1 MTLREYVTAVLR
13 HWVVVAVCAVLG
25 ALAGFGYARSEPKV
39 YQSSASVMVVPE
51 QGENAAELVQ
61 GSNYVQNLVA
71 SYAVLAQSPYVLE
84 PVIEDLGLDTTPAR
98 LARSVSVNTP
108 LNTVV
113 IEIAV
118 SDTSPDRA
126 REIADGISDQLAL
139 AVPELSP
146 QLADRSSAVRI
157 TTIAPARQPVN
168 PIAPN
173 TRMLMMVGLA
183 AGLAVGV
190 TYAVLRELLARRVV
204 SSSSIQSMLGV
215 PFLGEVVKVP
225 SRTSLPAVVAAGP
238 GSRPSESVRT
248 LVANVR
254 FADVDHGRR
263 VLMVSSGDAGEG
275 KSSIAISLAL
285 SLAEDGSSVL
295 LVDADLR
302 RPSIARVTG
311 LEGSVGLTN
320 LLVGDVAQEDIV
332 LPWTRPNLFVLP
344 SGVLPANPGVLLSS
358 ERLVAVIGD
367 LRKHYDY
374 VVIDTAP
381 ILPLSDPLWLSRAV
395 DGVLVVARARKTR
408 ISRLRQT
415 VDKFERGEADVIG
428 IVLNDVKPRGRS
440 AYYVNDSRVGVPG
453 AFSREPG
460 SPDVRPAATA
470 DDAAAP
476 RAVEDA
482 DRRTTP

>member
-1 MTLREYVTAVLR
+1 MRRPGAV
-13 HWVVVAVCAVLG
+13 
-25 ALAGFGYARSEPKV
+25 AGFGYARSEPKV

-173 TRMLMMVGLA
+173 TRLLMMVGLA

-238 GSRPSESVRT
+238 GAARPRACARSSPTSASPTSTTAAACSWSRP
-248 LVANVR
+248 A
-254 FADVDHGRR
+254 
-263 VLMVSSGDAGEG
+263 
-275 KSSIAISLAL
+275 
-285 SLAEDGSSVL
+285 
-295 LVDADLR
+295 
-302 RPSIARVTG
+302 
-311 LEGSVGLTN
+311 
-320 LLVGDVAQEDIV
+320 
-332 LPWTRPNLFVLP
+332 TR
-344 SGVLPANPGVLLSS
+344 
-358 ERLVAVIGD
+358 
-367 LRKHYDY
+367 
-374 VVIDTAP
+374 
-381 ILPLSDPLWLSRAV
+381 
-395 DGVLVVARARKTR
+395 ARARAR
-408 ISRLRQT
+408 SRSASRSRSPRT
-415 VDKFERGEADVIG
+415 GAACSSSTPTCAGPRSRASPGW
-428 IVLNDVKPRGRS
+428 RGRS
-440 AYYVNDSRVGVPG
+440 A
-453 AFSREPG
+453 
-460 SPDVRPAATA
+460 
-470 DDAAAP
+470 
-476 RAVEDA
+476 
-482 DRRTTP
+482 